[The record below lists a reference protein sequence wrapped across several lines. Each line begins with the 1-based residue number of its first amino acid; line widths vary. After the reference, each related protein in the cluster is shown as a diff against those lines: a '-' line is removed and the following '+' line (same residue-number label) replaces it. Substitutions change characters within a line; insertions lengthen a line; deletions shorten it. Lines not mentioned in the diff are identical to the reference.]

1 MTAND
6 LDHLEEILSSDDVL
20 APSSGFAAG
29 VMEAVR
35 EAASEPPPLPFP
47 WLRFMAGLIAC
58 SVGSASAIALVQQ
71 IDWSIL
77 GHPAAELRAVAPEL
91 AYATVVLGLS
101 LAFLRV
107 QRTFTRS

>member
-6 LDHLEEILSSDDVL
+6 LDQLDQILSSDDVL
-20 APSSGFAAG
+20 TPSSGFAAG
-29 VMEAVR
+29 VMEAVC
-35 EAASEPPPLPFP
+35 EASREPPPLAFP
-47 WLRFMAGLIAC
+47 WLRFVAGLIAC

-77 GHPAAELRAVAPEL
+77 GQPAADLRNVAPEL

-107 QRTFTRS
+107 QRTFTHS